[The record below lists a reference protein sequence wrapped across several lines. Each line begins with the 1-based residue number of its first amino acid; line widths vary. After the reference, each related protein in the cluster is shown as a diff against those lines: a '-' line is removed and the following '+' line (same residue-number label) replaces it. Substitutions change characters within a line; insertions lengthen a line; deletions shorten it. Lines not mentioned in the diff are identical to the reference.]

1 MWRKNL
7 LWVGF
12 AVFVFC
18 AVYFGW
24 HDNLFTFKKP
34 IDAGKFVFWFAFIA
48 FTAYSIYCSSRE
60 DLFETLGAM
69 ARLHWGRQ
77 IGLDLYI
84 GISISAFI
92 IYLHSGSALVVL
104 LWLVPLIAFANLAT
118 LLYFAINYD
127 SIVAK
132 FLN

>member
-1 MWRKNL
+1 MLKNKL

-12 AVFVFC
+12 AIFVFC

-24 HDNLFTFKKP
+24 HENLFTVKKP
-34 IDAGKFVFWFAFIA
+34 LDAGKFVFWTAFIV
-48 FTAYSIYCSSRE
+48 FTVYSIYCSSRE
-60 DLFETLGAM
+60 DLFKTLGKM
-69 ARLHWGRQ
+69 AGLHWGRQ

-92 IYLHSGSALVVL
+92 IYLHSGSALVAL

-127 SIVAK
+127 SIVAR